1 MYTRILRTNILVSIL
16 FLFLSGC
23 SSERSW
29 RYSVDSYPT
38 DRHPL
43 LSKRVAV
50 PPFRD
55 LRPDKNENTFLL
67 AILPLVPFGWVDY
80 STPELEYQKLATLP
94 VWQFKFAE
102 DFAKAAA
109 EELDAS
115 NLFKEAFFT
124 SSASAGDLVLRGDIK
139 STRYW
144 GKVFSYGF
152 SINAPGLWFL
162 GLPQGTIHNE
172 LEVEFTLVDQAN
184 GVLLWNKS
192 YKMAYHKSPF
202 WIYKI
207 PSDFDYD
214 NMFKAMMRDVVKSL
228 ESTLS
233 DSAVLDSR

>member
-1 MYTRILRTNILVSIL
+1 MESDWCIQESLEQTFL
-16 FLFLSGC
+16 FLFFFFFYQVALPRG
-23 SSERSW
+23 RGDIVLIAIL
-29 RYSVDSYPT
+29 RIDILSYP
-38 DRHPL
+38 
-43 LSKRVAV
+43 SEW
-50 PPFRD
+50 PF
-55 LRPDKNENTFLL
+55 
-67 AILPLVPFGWVDY
+67 
-80 STPELEYQKLATLP
+80 TLP

-124 SSASAGDLVLRGDIK
+124 SSASAGDLVLCGDIK